1 MRVLAIDPGT
11 HQSAYLVWAEGHIER
26 CGIEPNETLLRMLQ
40 FRDSADMKDF
50 DVAAIEMVQG
60 MGMIV
65 GQEVFDTCVWIG
77 RMFERCRP
85 EPRLVYRRHIKL
97 HHCQSARAKDS
108 NIRQALIDKY
118 GAPGTKHAQ
127 GVTYGLKSHIWQAF
141 ALATFISETS
151 ASFKSED
158 PARTAAIPGAPS
170 PGAENLVSALTS

>member
-11 HQSAYLVWAEGHIER
+11 HQSAFVVWNSNPGHIER
-26 CGIEPNETLLRMLQ
+26 CGIEPNDTLVRMLQ
-40 FRDSADMKDF
+40 FRETTDMKDF
-50 DVAAIEMVQG
+50 DVAAIEMVAG

-77 RMFERCRP
+77 RMYERCRP

-108 NIRQALIDKY
+108 NIRQALIDKH

-127 GVTYGLKSHIWQAF
+127 GVTYGLKSHLWQAF
-141 ALATFISETS
+141 ALATFISETAETQS
-151 ASFKSED
+151 VSSKVEDAS
-158 PARTAAIPGAPS
+158 RTDEIAGVPPVCAA
-170 PGAENLVSALTS
+170 V